1 MKNIIAITSLLA
13 AGTMFASAD
22 DVTKIDFTNASS
34 SITLADFTGNSVTV
48 VALLDVEA
56 LEAVMLKGAALS
68 KHHLVE
74 LSGTLTSKEIGV
86 TTNYSS
92 GGTGKIVTSGIYGV
106 GGTTENFD
114 FGMGTGFEESSFWDG
129 VSLASI
135 ALTTSTV
142 SNFGTVAVLSL
153 LQDGIVKTYGGT
165 VVSGLRFGSQV
176 FNTLTIDND
185 IVLSGYVQNSQVSVD
200 ELKSLGAAAIPEPS
214 AFGLLAGVGALAFVA
229 ARRRRRAK

>member
-1 MKNIIAITSLLA
+1 MKNIITVISLLA
-13 AGTMFASAD
+13 AGTVIASAA
-22 DVTKIDFTNASS
+22 DVTKIDSTNGSS
-34 SITLADFTGNSVTV
+34 SITLADFSGNSVTV

-56 LEAVMLKGAALS
+56 LKAVMLKGVALS

-74 LSGTLTSKEIGV
+74 LSGTLDNGQIGV

-92 GGTGKIVTSGIYGV
+92 GGTGKIVTSGLYGV
-106 GGTTENFD
+106 GGSTENFN

-135 ALTTSTV
+135 ALTTSSV
-142 SNFGTVAVLSL
+142 NNFGTVAVLSL

-165 VVSGLRFGSQV
+165 VASGLRYVSQV

-214 AFGLLAGVGALAFVA
+214 AFGLLAGVGALAFVV
-229 ARRRRRAK
+229 ARRRRRQ